1 MEMHFEMTFTCV
13 LMKSKVSKLVFYLP
27 CVLVFGSGW
36 SRGGW
41 VRDRG
46 FGEIGL
52 SNIQKISNKTMD
64 FSESRLAGE
73 K

>member
-1 MEMHFEMTFTCV
+1 
-13 LMKSKVSKLVFYLP
+13 L
-27 CVLVFGSGW
+27 GDW

-64 FSESRLAGE
+64 FSESSLAGE
-73 K
+73 Q